1 MGSDMV
7 GEKGWGGENREERR
21 IWKMVGSLAPLAEGL
36 GGTRRFWLRIAAKAA
51 NSPNN
56 TARLCLLSNLAV

>member
-1 MGSDMV
+1 MGNEEGRKNLILV
-7 GEKGWGGENREERR
+7 LGERR
-21 IWKMVGSLAPLAEGL
+21 VWKMVGSLAPLAEGL

-56 TARLCLLSNLAV
+56 TV

>member
-1 MGSDMV
+1 MGNEEGRKNLILV
-7 GEKGWGGENREERR
+7 LGERR
-21 IWKMVGSLAPLAEGL
+21 VWKMVGSLAPLAEGL